1 MPKAPRV
8 HDHAADPLKSDDH
21 RAALTALR
29 DILADSIR
37 TADPNVVPQVAARLQ
52 AVLAEIAAL
61 PPADDRP
68 DLVSDLQAAR
78 AKRRAS

>member
-1 MPKAPRV
+1 MPKASRV
-8 HDHAADPLKSDDH
+8 HDYAVDPLKSDNH

-52 AVLAEIAAL
+52 AVLSEIAAL
-61 PPADDRP
+61 PPVDDRP

>member
-1 MPKAPRV
+1 MS
-8 HDHAADPLKSDDH
+8 DPLKGDDH

-37 TADPNVVPQVAARLQ
+37 SADPNVVPQVAARLQ

-61 PPADDRP
+61 PQPA
-68 DLVSDLQAAR
+68 
-78 AKRRAS
+78 AKSTADELREKRERRRSA